1 MKKYVQ
7 EATDINVWTSLK
19 ENTFDRGK
27 DIRKFIEGLEL
38 LEGNA
43 FISLDAKLSWYN
55 LGLLSVSSF
64 STLVKIRCLILAHF
78 HVAK

>member
-27 DIRKFIEGLEL
+27 TS
-38 LEGNA
+38 GN
-43 FISLDAKLSWYN
+43 L
-55 LGLLSVSSF
+55 
-64 STLVKIRCLILAHF
+64 
-78 HVAK
+78 

>member
-27 DIRKFIEGLEL
+27 DIQEFIEGLEL
-38 LEGNA
+38 IEGNV
-43 FISLDAKLSWYN
+43 FISLDAKWGDGKTFY
-55 LGLLSVSSF
+55 VREIEE
-64 STLVKIRCLILAHF
+64 T
-78 HVAK
+78 

>member
-19 ENTFDRGK
+19 EDTFDRGK

-38 LEGNA
+38 IEGNA
-43 FISLDAKLSWYN
+43 FISLDAKW
-55 LGLLSVSSF
+55 GDGKTFFVRQIEE
-64 STLVKIRCLILAHF
+64 TLKQS
-78 HVAK
+78 KWKQKKSY